1 MYECH
6 GLIHIVKE
14 GDTMYKIAKMHHVS
28 LWELMYENPYVNV
41 YRLSRETRSAFLFPE
56 GRTVN
61 SRSREDGKRRIFK
74 QFVNRGKS
82 R

>member
-6 GLIHIVKE
+6 GLIQIVKE

-41 YRLSRETRSAFLFPE
+41 YRLQPGDEICVPVSRGTDSKFPE
-56 GRTVN
+56 PGGRGTQ
-61 SRSREDGKRRIFK
+61 DF
-74 QFVNRGKS
+74 
-82 R
+82 